1 MRRRKSPR
9 SRRRTRP
16 LPLRPLPARNRR
28 HRPARARRASDLE
41 NAAAANARRP
51 TYRPRPPSRPSLREI
66 VMSLLDTLGSL
77 LGSQSQQQGG
87 GQAQLLAT
95 AMEFVN
101 NQPGGLNGLIEKFQ
115 QGGLG
120 DVVQSWV
127 GNGENQPVSADQLH
141 NVLGSDVV
149 SGLAQKVGMQPDQ
162 VSGLLAQVLPHVVN
176 AATPTGEVP
185 QGGQINTESVLGTL
199 GGLASLFGGGNKQA

>member
-1 MRRRKSPR
+1 MPSP
-9 SRRRTRP
+9 
-16 LPLRPLPARNRR
+16 
-28 HRPARARRASDLE
+28 RRASCAPSDFP
-41 NAAAANARRP
+41 AASPVAAII
-51 TYRPRPPSRPSLREI
+51 SEI

-77 LGSQSQQQGG
+77 LGSSQQQQGG
-87 GQAQLLAT
+87 GQTQLLAL

-101 NQPGGLNGLIEKFQ
+101 NQPGGLNGLIQKFQ

-127 GNGENQPVSADQLH
+127 SNGENQSVSPDQLH

-149 SGLAQKVGMQPDQ
+149 SGLAQKVGMQPEQ

-176 AATPTGEVP
+176 AGTPNGEVP